1 MGTEIRFAEVETVAE
16 TVVEVMAGT
25 WIWETVAAFVL
36 VLTRT
41 GPWVGKRLKSFQI
54 LGASAPEVR
63 RRSHDVL
70 IGEIK

>member
-41 GPWVGKRLKSFQI
+41 GPWVGKRLKAFQN
-54 LGASAPEVR
+54 LRASAPEVR